1 MARMTSFDPQPQAHV
16 RNRIEANWIIARTFS
31 SSLWERVATRRT
43 CFSLEKDALD
53 PVALAV

>member
-1 MARMTSFDPQPQAHV
+1 MTSFDPQPQAHV